1 MNNLVKKQESKS
13 QPSFLKVNTV
23 EDVQRLTQLL
33 ASSNLL
39 PKQWRGRDGNPLC
52 NDIMIALM
60 QGMAFNFTPLESL
73 NNIAVI
79 NGVPRFYGDGLVS
92 LVRRHPCC
100 IGLSVTYKGDL
111 KDESLVAT
119 CIGRRLHCN
128 GDIEMQEV
136 SFSIDDAKRA
146 NLWKKD
152 RSPWVTYPKIMLG
165 KRARGFV
172 IRDLFAD
179 LIHGCITNEEADDY
193 NRTSANYVEVDT
205 RQEPN
210 AEIREEEPE
219 PEEEQAKTTL
229 QLTTHQNA
237 SDAIKE
243 RVKEGIDEIERFI
256 KLCKET
262 GQEQELS
269 DFLESVDTKKKL
281 AYTQKHFPELIDELK
296 ENVKELGEFSF

>member
-13 QPSFLKVNTV
+13 QPSFLKVNTI
-23 EDVQRLTQLL
+23 EDVQRLTHLL

-39 PKQWRGRDGNPLC
+39 PKKWRDPNTGEPLY
-52 NDIMIALM
+52 NDILIALM

-100 IGLSVTYKGDL
+100 IGLTVTYKGDL
-111 KDESLVAT
+111 KDETLVAT

-128 GDIEMQEV
+128 GDIETQEF
-136 SFSIDDAKRA
+136 SFSIEDAKNA
-146 NLWKKD
+146 KLWNKEK
-152 RSPWVTYPKIMLG
+152 SPWVTYPKIMLG

-193 NRTSANYVEVDT
+193 NRTSAEVVET
-205 RQEPN
+205 
-210 AEIREEEPE
+210 
-219 PEEEQAKTTL
+219 
-229 QLTTHQNA
+229 
-237 SDAIKE
+237 
-243 RVKEGIDEIERFI
+243 
-256 KLCKET
+256 
-262 GQEQELS
+262 
-269 DFLESVDTKKKL
+269 
-281 AYTQKHFPELIDELK
+281 
-296 ENVKELGEFSF
+296 ENVAETRE